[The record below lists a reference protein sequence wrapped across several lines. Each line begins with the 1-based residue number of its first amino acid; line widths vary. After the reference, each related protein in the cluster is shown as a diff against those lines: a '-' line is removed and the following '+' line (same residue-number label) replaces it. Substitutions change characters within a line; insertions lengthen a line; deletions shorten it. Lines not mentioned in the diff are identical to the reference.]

1 MVLVGLQGEIE
12 MTFRNVR
19 PLLVPFLI
27 PCLIG
32 CGADGGGVKLA
43 NASGVVSYNGVPL
56 AKASIMAFPENGPIA
71 SGSSDDQGKF
81 TLWTDERKGVA
92 IGRIRLAIKVVGE
105 VKESIEV
112 ASSGSAT
119 NTNDPSASTQS
130 AMQSMMKFN
139 EIQKKK
145 GRKPE
150 TGKSPLDR
158 YGDAPT
164 SGLIYE
170 IRSGTND
177 LKVELK

>member
-1 MVLVGLQGEIE
+1 MA
-12 MTFRNVR
+12 FRNVL
-19 PLLVPFLI
+19 PLLATLMI
-27 PCLIG
+27 ACLIG
-32 CGADGGGVKLA
+32 CGADDGGVTLA
-43 NASGVVSYNGVPL
+43 NASGVVSYNGAPL
-56 AKASIMAFPENGPIA
+56 AKASIMAFPEKGPIA

-92 IGRIRLAIKVVGE
+92 IGRIRLAIKVVSENEG
-105 VKESIEV
+105 SIELP
-112 ASSGSAT
+112 SSGSVT

-150 TGKSPLDR
+150 AGKSPLDK